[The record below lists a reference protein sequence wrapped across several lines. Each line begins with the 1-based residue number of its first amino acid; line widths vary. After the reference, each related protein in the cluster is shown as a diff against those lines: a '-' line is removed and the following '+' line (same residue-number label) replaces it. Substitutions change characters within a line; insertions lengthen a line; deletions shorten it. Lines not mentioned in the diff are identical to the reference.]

1 MSVSQE
7 THRKHKR
14 SDCFS
19 GQLSPAA
26 MDMELDDPPSSD
38 SLVAKKLKQ
47 QQDSLTSDHELPAGV
62 VSMDSVKPVKSST
75 SGSNNS
81 ADHTGSTSDLSY
93 QDDANDDLDD
103 YIDDA
108 DVVSDYDDENNEYVD
123 DLGDDDDDDYLKL
136 QAQFD
141 NVDLPPGVE
150 ASVPWLQD
158 PSSSE
163 DKATETSML
172 PGNNVKMSGA
182 SSSKVESSPKAKK
195 EEEMDDVLRKLMY
208 FKQFDTVADCSD
220 HYYLDMK
227 NTSRQPSK
235 SWAKKIQDEWKILEQ
250 NLPETIYVRVYE
262 SRMDLLRAVIIGP
275 AGTPYHDGLFVF
287 DAVFPPSYP
296 SDPPMVHY
304 HSSGFRLNPNLY
316 ECGKVCLSLL
326 NTWHGGRQEMWLP
339 DKSTM
344 LQVLVSIQA
353 LILNAEPF
361 FNEPGYEK
369 TFKGAEGKRKSKE
382 YSEDIFIKS
391 LKKMMYTLRNPPQ
404 HFEDLVAGHFRV
416 HAYDILTA
424 CKAYTEGAEVG
435 CSIKKWLEEGDNAE
449 RPGSTNFRQEVAK
462 MMKPLLKYFLN
473 NGSKDCDKFQTD
485 A

>member
-1 MSVSQE
+1 
-7 THRKHKR
+7 
-14 SDCFS
+14 
-19 GQLSPAA
+19 
-26 MDMELDDPPSSD
+26 MDMEVDDFDGNHPPSD

-47 QQDSLTSDHELPAGV
+47 EQDVLTSDHEGPTGELG
-62 VSMDSVKPVKSST
+62 SMHNVKPVKSST

-81 ADHTGSTSDLSY
+81 ADQNGSASDLSY
-93 QDDANDDLDD
+93 QDDANDDMDD

-108 DVVSDYDDENNEYVD
+108 DVVSDYDDNNEYVY
-123 DLGDDDDDDYLKL
+123 DDDDGDDDYLKL

-141 NVDLPPGVE
+141 HVDLPPGVE

-158 PSSSE
+158 PSPSE
-163 DKATETSML
+163 DKVTNTSTL
-172 PGNNVKMSGA
+172 PAKSEKTSGA
-182 SSSKVESSPKAKK
+182 SSSKVESSSKLKK

-208 FKQFDTVADCSD
+208 FKQFDTVPDCSD
-220 HYYLDMK
+220 HHYVDIK

-235 SWAKKIQDEWKILEQ
+235 SWAKKVQDEWKILEQ

-262 SRMDLLRAVIIGP
+262 SRMDLLRAVIVGP

-296 SDPPMVHY
+296 NDPPMVHY

-361 FNEPGYEK
+361 YNEPGYDK
-369 TFKGAEGKRKSKE
+369 TFKGAEGRKKSKE

-416 HAYDILTA
+416 HAHDILTA
-424 CKAYTEGAEVG
+424 CKAYTEGAEIG
-435 CSIKKWLEEGDNAE
+435 CDIKKWVEEGDNAE
-449 RPGSTNFRQEVAK
+449 KPGSPNFRQDVAK
-462 MMKPLLKYFLN
+462 MMKTLLKYFIN
-473 NGSKDCDKFQTD
+473 NGSKDCEKFQTD

>member
-26 MDMELDDPPSSD
+26 MEMELDDPPSSD

-62 VSMDSVKPVKSST
+62 VSMDSVKP
-75 SGSNNS
+75 
-81 ADHTGSTSDLSY
+81 
-93 QDDANDDLDD
+93 
-103 YIDDA
+103 
-108 DVVSDYDDENNEYVD
+108 
-123 DLGDDDDDDYLKL
+123 
-136 QAQFD
+136 
-141 NVDLPPGVE
+141 
-150 ASVPWLQD
+150 D

-163 DKATETSML
+163 DKATEASTL
-172 PGNNVKMSGA
+172 PGKNVKMSGA

-296 SDPPMVHY
+296 SDPP
-304 HSSGFRLNPNLY
+304 
-316 ECGKVCLSLL
+316 
-326 NTWHGGRQEMWLP
+326 
-339 DKSTM
+339 
-344 LQVLVSIQA
+344 
-353 LILNAEPF
+353 
-361 FNEPGYEK
+361 
-369 TFKGAEGKRKSKE
+369 
-382 YSEDIFIKS
+382 
-391 LKKMMYTLRNPPQ
+391 KMMYTLRNPPQ
-404 HFEDLVAGHFRV
+404 HFEDLVAGHFRI

-435 CSIKKWLEEGDNAE
+435 CSIKKWLEEGENAG